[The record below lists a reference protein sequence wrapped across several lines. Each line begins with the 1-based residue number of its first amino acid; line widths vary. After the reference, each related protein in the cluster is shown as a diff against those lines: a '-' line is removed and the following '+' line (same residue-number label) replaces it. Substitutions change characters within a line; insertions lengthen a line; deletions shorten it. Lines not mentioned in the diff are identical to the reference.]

1 MYLTDNPLNHQKS
14 FNSIAAANGFKVSG
28 SNGNGSAPAPST
40 GTVLKKGSHG
50 SAVQELQRKLTALGY
65 NTKGIDGVFD
75 SNTEKAV
82 RQFQKALGLVIDGI
96 VGPATKKA
104 LGL

>member
-1 MYLTDNPLNHQKS
+1 M
-14 FNSIAAANGFKVSG
+14 
-28 SNGNGSAPAPST
+28 
-40 GTVLKKGSHG
+40 
-50 SAVQELQRKLTALGY
+50 
-65 NTKGIDGVFD
+65 DGVFD